1 MPRYPLP
8 PHSILAGS
16 LVGLL
21 ATVAMCVRDHA
32 VFTTPFY
39 EDTDYAANSILVNQ
53 AVHFHLLV
61 GNYSREGF
69 NHPGPA
75 FLYIQSLGQDLF
87 YSLLH
92 IVPYQ
97 YNGQLLGI
105 FVLSGALIA
114 LTTIVLT
121 RRYQSWLIALA
132 GLGAVLLLTGA
143 TVVWASAWMPYVY
156 VAPFLF
162 AVVAGASVATGA
174 LEDLPLFVFGVCLLV
189 HGHIA
194 FVGIMGLYVIVVA
207 ATWFVVVLQ
216 QGGPKIALRA
226 YRRHVAAGI
235 VIIAI
240 FLVPVVLELIL
251 HWPGQLSLY
260 WHYIHGNGQKNPHT
274 VGQALSYVKLFWPG
288 GSLGIA
294 LLVLSGVIAA
304 VLAVRDPDRGRRLF
318 SFGILGAVVVMSIE
332 VAAYGL
338 KGVDELTLTYTG
350 YFYYVVPP
358 LLLSVLVMEV
368 GSHLRMAATA
378 RLSAGQA
385 RRATWGFAALAV
397 VVLVVLLVSEASFYN
412 PYRGD
417 PHLPAMA
424 RTVQRDAEA
433 KHEAVAI
440 NLGTVGAPYSDWPDI
455 VGLLVAASRTGYQP
469 CVDNPGWAFMMT
481 SQYICTPTQDAHRW
495 KINVSSEQQTLPA
508 GATTVFRDPSTVVY
522 SG

>member
-1 MPRYPLP
+1 VPRYPLP
-8 PHSILAGS
+8 PRSILAGS

-21 ATVAMCVRDHA
+21 ATVVMCVRDHA
-32 VFTTPFY
+32 VFSTPFH

-75 FLYIQSLGQDLF
+75 FLYLQSLGQDLF

-114 LTTIVLT
+114 LTMIVLT

-174 LEDLPLFVFGVCLLV
+174 LEDLPLFVLGVCLLV

-194 FVGIMGLYVIVVA
+194 FVGIMGLYVLAVA
-207 ATWFVVVLQ
+207 VTWFVVVRGQ
-216 QGGPKIALRA
+216 AGPKNALRA
-226 YRRHVAAGI
+226 YRRHVAASI
-235 VIIAI
+235 IIIAI
-240 FLVPVVLELIL
+240 FLVPIVLELIL

-260 WHYIHGNGQKNPHT
+260 WHYIHGNGQQNPHT
-274 VGQALSYVKLFWPG
+274 VSQALRYVKLFWPG
-288 GSLGIA
+288 GNLGIA
-294 LLVLSGVIAA
+294 LLVVSGVIAG

-318 SFGILGAVVVMSIE
+318 SFGVLGAVVVTSIV
-332 VAAYGL
+332 VALYGL
-338 KGVDELTLTYTG
+338 KGVDQLTLTYTG

-358 LLLSVLVMEV
+358 LLLAVLVME
-368 GSHLRMAATA
+368 GCSHLRMAAAA
-378 RLSAGQA
+378 RLPRGQA
-385 RRATWGFAALAV
+385 TRATWGVAAVAV
-397 VVLVVLLVSEASFYN
+397 AVLVLLLVSRASFYN

-424 RTVQRDAEA
+424 RTVERDAQA

-440 NLGTVGAPYSDWPDI
+440 NLGAVGAPTSDWPDI
-455 VGLLVAASRTGYQP
+455 VGLLIAASRMGYQP

-481 SQYICTPTQDAHRW
+481 STYICTPAQAAHRW
-495 KINVSSEQQTLPA
+495 KINVSSEPQTLPA
-508 GATTVFRDPSTVVY
+508 GSATVFHDPSTVVY